1 MSEKSSQGNVFDSG
15 ILKRILKQVGPY
27 RFRFGLTGFM
37 VIFLALIVW
46 IRPALIGFGID
57 AYIAKVPNF
66 EKDKFKQ
73 WLLDIT
79 SPYVDSPTEGLV
91 VIFSAVIVLL
101 VVESLLQ
108 FYQTYL
114 ANWVAQSVTLDLRSK
129 LFKHILSF
137 RLKYFD
143 KNPVGAFVTRLV
155 SDIDGIADIFS
166 NGILSVVGDL
176 LKLTVVIVIMVVT
189 DWKLTLIILTPI
201 PVLLIA
207 TRIFQKAI
215 KKAFIQVRNQ
225 VNKINV
231 FVQEHVTGMS
241 IVQTFHREAKEQ
253 ERFETINKEHR
264 DANIRSIWAFS
275 IFFPLVELL
284 SAGSV
289 ALLLWWGMGETIKG
303 STSLGTLI
311 SFILY
316 IFMLYRP
323 IRQLADR
330 FNVLQMGIVNS
341 ERVFKVFDTDEFI
354 SDEGTSAT
362 KELKGDIQFK
372 DIWFA
377 YNDEDWVLK
386 DINFEMKEGQT
397 IAFVGATGAGK
408 SSVINLLSRF
418 YEYQKGSITIDG
430 DDLKALP
437 LETVRKNVAV
447 VLQDVFL
454 FSDSVLNNITLYD
467 PTITREQVIDAAK
480 AVGAHEFIMRLP
492 GNYDYDVKERGG
504 MLSVGQRQLLA
515 FIRAYVYKPSILV
528 LDEATSS
535 IDTESEE
542 LIQKATEELTKGRT
556 SIVIAHRLST
566 IQKADRILVMEAGR
580 IIEQGDHQELLSK
593 NGHYKM
599 LFEMQ
604 FE

>member
-1 MSEKSSQGNVFDSG
+1 LSEKSSQGNVFDSG

-27 RFRFGLTGFM
+27 KIRFAITGFM
-37 VIFLALIVW
+37 VVFLAGIVW
-46 IRPALIGFGID
+46 IRPFLIGFGLD
-57 AYIAKVPNF
+57 AYIARTPAFEEGSFKAWISKVTA
-66 EKDKFKQ
+66 D
-73 WLLDIT
+73 
-79 SPYVDSPTEGLV
+79 YVETPLEGLIF
-91 VIFSAVIVLL
+91 IFSAVIVLL
-101 VVESLLQ
+101 VIESVLQ
-108 FYQTYL
+108 FYQTYM

-143 KNPVGAFVTRLV
+143 KNPVGSFVTRLV

-166 NGILSVVGDL
+166 NGFLSVVGDM
-176 LKLTVVIVIMVVT
+176 LKLTVVIVIMVAT
-189 DWKLTLIILTPI
+189 DWKLTLIILAPI

-207 TRIFQKAI
+207 TRVFQKAI

-253 ERFETINKEHR
+253 QRFEKINKEHR

-303 STSLGTLI
+303 TTSLGTLI

-354 SDEGTSAT
+354 PDSGSVSKPT
-362 KELKGDIQFK
+362 LKGDIEFK
-372 DIWFA
+372 DVWFA
-377 YNDEDWVLK
+377 YNDEEWVLK
-386 DINFEMKEGQT
+386 DISFKMKEGQT

-418 YEYQKGSITIDG
+418 YEYQKGQITIDG
-430 DDLKALP
+430 EDIQNLP
-437 LETVRKNVAV
+437 LEDVRKHVAV

-454 FSDSVLNNITLYD
+454 FSDSILNNITLYD
-467 PTITREQVIDAAK
+467 KSISRERVIEAAK
-480 AVGAHEFIMRLP
+480 AVGAHSFIMRLP
-492 GNYDYDVKERGG
+492 GDYDYDVKERGG

-515 FIRAYVYKPSILV
+515 FIRAYVYNPSILV

-542 LIQKATEELTKGRT
+542 LIQTATDELTKGRT

-566 IQKADRILVMEAGR
+566 IQKADRILVMEEGK
-580 IIEQGDHQELLSK
+580 IIEQGDHQSLLAQ

-604 FE
+604 FA